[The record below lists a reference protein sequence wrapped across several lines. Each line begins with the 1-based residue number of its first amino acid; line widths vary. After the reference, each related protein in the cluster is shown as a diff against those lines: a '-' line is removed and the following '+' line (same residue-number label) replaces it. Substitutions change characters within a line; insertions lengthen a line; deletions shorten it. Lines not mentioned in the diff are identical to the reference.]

1 MANNFLQNNAP
12 VSGPHENTCFC
23 TGCRQN
29 LVENLLRS
37 PAATRDV
44 LHRAYFSTLAQS
56 REEILDMRFTNTKEE
71 VIMGY
76 TYKQRCLQ
84 GTGYRSFGCWLAQSQ
99 DMTHLTPVEKDKL
112 REEISVVTTVY
123 ENWETIVENLTMPS
137 MAVLEPRSFSIR
149 QFARAVNINWC
160 IRTRNNQLKSSPPA
174 VHSHEYDEAKF
185 QEIMALVRSNGLLA
199 DVSHSRNQAKLIAQR
214 FQNELLDLC

>member
-1 MANNFLQNNAP
+1 
-12 VSGPHENTCFC
+12 
-23 TGCRQN
+23 
-29 LVENLLRS
+29 
-37 PAATRDV
+37 
-44 LHRAYFSTLAQS
+44 
-56 REEILDMRFTNTKEE
+56 MRFTNKKEE
-71 VIMGY
+71 IIMGY
-76 TYKQRCLQ
+76 TYKQRCLL

-112 REEISVVTTVY
+112 REEISVVTRVY
-123 ENWETIVENLTMPS
+123 ENWDTIVENLTMPS

-199 DVSHSRNQAKLIAQR
+199 DVSHSRNQAKLIAER